1 MEHYTVRVWLP
12 DRPGALGQVA
22 SRIGAV
28 RGDVVGIEILE
39 RGAGRAIDELIVA
52 LPEPGLVDLLVN
64 EISQVEDVDVEDVR
78 SIADPTRDARL
89 DALET
94 ATRLVEAPD
103 VEALFTVLCADA
115 FADFDAD
122 WCAVLHHSDKSLSH
136 AVGAPPEPAWLVA
149 FIEGSKVSEA
159 LAAGA
164 SGPDD
169 VAWAPLPA
177 AGHELVLGRKGR
189 PLRGRER
196 RELAALARIADTR
209 WQALH

>member
-1 MEHYTVRVWLP
+1 
-12 DRPGALGQVA
+12 
-22 SRIGAV
+22 
-28 RGDVVGIEILE
+28 VVGIEILE

-52 LPEPGLVDLLVN
+52 LPETGLVDLLVN

-78 SIADPTRDARL
+78 PIADPTRDARL

-103 VEALFTVLCADA
+103 VESLFTVLCADA
-115 FADFDAD
+115 FSDFDAD
-122 WCAVLHHSDKSLSH
+122 WCAVLHSLDTSLSH
-136 AVGAPPEPAWLVA
+136 AVGEPPEAAWLAA
-149 FIEGSKVSEA
+149 FIEGSRVSEA
-159 LAAGA
+159 VAAGS

-169 VAWAPLPA
+169 IASAPLPA
-177 AGHELVLGRKGR
+177 ARHELVLGRKGR

-196 RELAALARIADTR
+196 RELAVLARIADTR